1 MGVDIFSR
9 LCLRRPG
16 RKMQDLGS
24 GPSIP
29 RNSGLFGLMAGVR
42 GGVTLFEPRGLP
54 DDVPATVAWAL
65 RDGPGAEEDFAHSWL
80 TTGEVREAWETYESH
95 PGLAGR
101 PRVPAGFA
109 ATVGAMEAVDRWCV
123 ENGGGEAVLVISF
136 G

>member
-1 MGVDIFSR
+1 
-9 LCLRRPG
+9 
-16 RKMQDLGS
+16 MQDLGS

-42 GGVTLFEPRGLP
+42 GGMTLFEPRGLP
-54 DDVPATVAWAL
+54 NDAPDTVAWAL

-80 TTGEVREAWETYESH
+80 TTDEVCEVWKAYDSL
-95 PGLAGR
+95 PDVASR

-109 ATVGAMEAVDRWCV
+109 ATVGAMEAIDRWCV
-123 ENGGGEAVLVISF
+123 ENEGGKAVLVISF